1 MLLDILVTLV
11 TTSAAQAAILIR
23 TQMELHLG
31 HLHSA
36 VCTASHSTPLALFT
50 SFTKRIS
57 RSFFKEIPALPVS
70 IFTYLSV
77 NFLPVHHHHHQQRDG
92 QITRAGSLWWW
103 QDSNRTVWL
112 QLRALRSLEALVR
125 DYTGEA
131 SGSTLTLTA
140 FRHFV

>member
-1 MLLDILVTLV
+1 MVI
-11 TTSAAQAAILIR
+11 TSAAQAAILIC
-23 TQMELHLG
+23 TQMLSHLG

-50 SFTKRIS
+50 SFYKMYQLFS
-57 RSFFKEIPALPVS
+57 FKEIPAPPVS

-77 NFLPVHHHHHQQRDG
+77 NFQPVHHHHHHQQRDG
-92 QITRAGSLWWW
+92 QITRAGSWWWW

-112 QLRALRSLEALVR
+112 QLRALRSLEDLVR

-131 SGSTLTLTA
+131 SGSTSTLTA
-140 FRHFV
+140 SRHFV